1 MDRYVLFVDAAYLF
15 AAGGDLCFGT
25 NRRYELEMK
34 YGKAVSDLSEIC
46 RKDSGLNQLRI
57 YWYDGARDARAN
69 WEHNRIA
76 ALPGV
81 QVRLGRL
88 TRGHQK
94 GVDSRI
100 VRDLIVLA
108 HNRACTN
115 AYLVSGDDDL
125 REGVSEAQEGGVSVK
140 LIGVE
145 PLTGFQNQAPTLVRA
160 ADETLTLSKDQ
171 ILQFLS
177 RRPPRVAPI
186 MAASATAA
194 VSTSIT
200 TGASDPRSRGA
211 EFARTWIGGA
221 TPEEQQRVLRSL
233 PKIPGD
239 VDYRLLEFGRS
250 CSITLD
256 PGSPLRIEL
265 REGFRFEI
273 KSSIKVS

>member
-15 AAGGDLCFGT
+15 AAGGYLCFRT
-25 NRRYELEMK
+25 NRRNDLEMN
-34 YGKAVSDLSEIC
+34 YAKAVSDLSEIC
-46 RKDSGLNQLRI
+46 RKDSGLNQLRV
-57 YWYDGARDARAN
+57 YWYDGAKDAHAN
-69 WEHNRIA
+69 WEHNSIA

-88 TRGHQK
+88 TRRGQK

-145 PLTGFQNQAPTLVRA
+145 PLTGIQNQAPTLVRA
-160 ADETLTLSKDQ
+160 ADETMTLSKDQ

-177 RRPPRVAPI
+177 KRPSRIAPAIAISAPVAVAPV
-186 MAASATAA
+186 APGA
-194 VSTSIT
+194 V
-200 TGASDPRSRGA
+200 DVRSRGA
-211 EFARTWIGGA
+211 EFARGWIGRA
-221 TPEEQQRVLRSL
+221 TGEQQKRVLLAL
-233 PKIPGD
+233 PNIPGD
-239 VDYRLLEFGRS
+239 VDHLLLEFGRS
-250 CSITLD
+250 CLIDLSQ
-256 PGSPLRIEL
+256 GSPLRIEL
-265 REGFRFEI
+265 REGFRVEI
-273 KSSIKVS
+273 RSSVKVS